1 MIVRVPEIVDSGRLR
16 IHLIEHESVRAF
28 DLFREPDTEHALEG
42 RQGLP
47 ERLHGEVGVGIPF
60 AVVAVFI
67 ERIIDELA
75 ELEDHSGQVRLE
87 LLRRVFRRDGERAQD
102 PTAGDMTDPI
112 RRIRRHAISEHV
124 LFRDLGHAFAKKRVR
139 DRTPLI
145 GSKSS

>member
-1 MIVRVPEIVDSGRLR
+1 M
-16 IHLIEHESVRAF
+16 RAF

-102 PTAGDMTDPI
+102 PTAGDMTDQIDVFDDTRFPSTYSFEI
-112 RRIRRHAISEHV
+112 SVTPLPKSASATARLSSDRKAHKPYRSRR
-124 LFRDLGHAFAKKRVR
+124 R
-139 DRTPLI
+139 DR
-145 GSKSS
+145 